1 MTVIEKQVVV
11 DSEEETKK
19 LAQEYAAELA
29 PGDIVVLKGNLGAG
43 KTFFIRE
50 AVKFFRVS
58 AVSSPT
64 FSLVNEYAGE
74 IKIYHFDFYRINR
87 LEELYDIGFEDYFN
101 DEEAVIFI
109 EWGNL
114 FPEILP
120 RKRKEIS
127 IKAGEGE
134 QRTFEFKGYE

>member
-1 MTVIEKQVVV
+1 MTEKLVVV
-11 DSEEETKK
+11 NSEEETKK
-19 LAQEYAAELA
+19 LAREYAAGLS
-29 PGDIVVLKGNLGAG
+29 PGDVVVLKGNLGTG

-50 AVKFFRVS
+50 AVKFFRVT

-64 FSLVNEYAGE
+64 FALVNEYEGRS
-74 IKIYHFDFYRINR
+74 KIYHFDFYRINR
-87 LEELYDIGFEDYFN
+87 LEELYDIGFEDYLN
-101 DEEAVIFI
+101 DEEAIIFI

-127 IKAGEGE
+127 IKAGEE
-134 QRTFEFKGYE
+134 QQRTFEFKEYE

>member
-1 MTVIEKQVVV
+1 VNEKQAAVN
-11 DSEEETKK
+11 SEEETKK
-19 LAQEYAAELA
+19 LAHEYAAGLI
-29 PGDIVVLKGNLGAG
+29 PGDIVVLNGNLGTG

-50 AVKFFRVS
+50 AVKFFEVA

-64 FSLVNEYAGE
+64 FALVNEYEGK

-87 LEELYDIGFEDYFN
+87 LEELYDIGFEDYLN

-120 RKRKEIS
+120 HKRKEIN
-127 IKAGEGE
+127 IEAGEE
-134 QRTFEFKGYE
+134 QQRMFEFKEYK